1 MNCNFNGPH
10 DTLDCEDGTVDDGT
24 EDDGTVEDG
33 TVLEGPRLLGNAEDD
48 EMAGLETD
56 GLTLLGCAEEDGRT
70 EDDGA

>member
-1 MNCNFNGPH
+1 M
-10 DTLDCEDGTVDDGT
+10 DDGTV
-24 EDDGTVEDG
+24 DDGTVEDG

-48 EMAGLETD
+48 EMVGLETD